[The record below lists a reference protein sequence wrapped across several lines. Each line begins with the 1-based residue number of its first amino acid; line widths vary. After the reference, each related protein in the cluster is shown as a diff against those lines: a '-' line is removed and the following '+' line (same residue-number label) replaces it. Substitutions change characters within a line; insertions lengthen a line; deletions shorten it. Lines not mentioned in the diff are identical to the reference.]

1 MKTAGDMQGLF
12 MGLAS
17 SLGISFEYG
26 SSERILNR
34 QSSAL
39 EYPLLWLEK
48 PTIHRLRSGG
58 YKRSFSGAF
67 AVLIACQPDDYVA
80 INKAQDEADLLT
92 EKVLNRLEWASE
104 QGLFEFD
111 REECESDFLEN
122 WSADA
127 DAGLRTEFQLLTGTH
142 CENDGYWADA
152 NWADAAG
159 YWSDTFGAYTS

>member
-12 MGLAS
+12 KGQAS

-39 EYPLLWLEK
+39 EYPLLWVEK
-48 PTIHRLRSGG
+48 PTIRRLRSGG
-58 YKRSFSGAF
+58 YKRSLAGGFTI
-67 AVLIACQPDDYVA
+67 LIACQPDDYDA
-80 INKAQDEADLLT
+80 INRAQDDADLLT
-92 EKVLNRLEWASE
+92 EKVLNRLEWAAE

-111 REECESDFLEN
+111 RADCESDFLEN

-127 DAGLRTEFQLLTGTH
+127 DTGLRTEFQLLTGTH
-142 CENDGYWADA
+142 CGNDSYWADA
-152 NWADAAG
+152 GWEDAAAF
-159 YWSDTFGAYTS
+159 WTDMFAAYPD